1 VTIAGPT
8 AVTILPVTRVH
19 SHTIT
24 SPSDD
29 CFFGCAPVCYWSDAR
44 RLQFQ
49 QRTLQRAAMAPG
61 SGKKAA
67 TPSSGSRSTKRKAT
81 ADLNPDSVAN
91 ELDTELVFEDPYGDD
106 YETDEETVA
115 AEAAAGR
122 PPPITSPVGTQPM
135 LTGNKMVFRPGID
148 KLGDG
153 ETLIC
158 DETAYDLLHRLTPE
172 WPALS
177 FDFVCCDA
185 SSGYVTSGAIPQN
198 TYPVS
203 VMVVAG
209 TQALTTSQNK
219 LQVMK
224 LTNMHRT
231 RKQRGLRSKET
242 KKVGNGKD
250 DGDSDDDDHD
260 DSENDVNSDT
270 EDEEDEEAA
279 ANMADS
285 VLQSVDIKFDCVINR
300 VRTMPQR
307 ANVVAVWGESG
318 RVLLV
323 DILPALDS
331 LNRDSFKR
339 MPVATGSNAKTG
351 SIKPFMSFSGH
362 KDEGYGLDWSTVTP
376 GRLLSGANNGGIYL
390 WDMNGSGSGD
400 GGWTVSSD
408 RFRGHKGSV
417 EDLQWSPNEKN
428 VFASC
433 GVDKSIRF
441 WDTREYRKPA
451 LSIKGA
457 HESDVNVI
465 SWNRNEAHLV
475 VSGGD
480 DGVIKVWDLRALD
493 QKDDN
498 SGAAAA
504 AEFNHHKEPITS
516 VEWHP
521 RDASMLAASSEDGSV
536 SIWDLA
542 VERDPE
548 EELRE
553 GVVLAGAEQ
562 YPPQLLFIH
571 MGQKNTKEVHWHP
584 SSNSVLASTAEDGFN
599 VFKPANI
606 SLT

>member
-1 VTIAGPT
+1 
-8 AVTILPVTRVH
+8 
-19 SHTIT
+19 
-24 SPSDD
+24 
-29 CFFGCAPVCYWSDAR
+29 
-44 RLQFQ
+44 
-49 QRTLQRAAMAPG
+49 MAPG

-67 TPSSGSRSTKRKAT
+67 TPPSGGRSSKRKAE
-81 ADLNPDSVAN
+81 ADLTPLTVSK
-91 ELDTELVFEDPYGDD
+91 EPDTELVFEDPYGDD
-106 YETDEETVA
+106 YETDEEIVA

-122 PPPITSPVGTQPM
+122 PPPSTTPAGTLPM
-135 LTGNKMVFRPGID
+135 LAAGKMVFRPGID
-148 KLGDG
+148 KLADG
-153 ETLIC
+153 ETLVC
-158 DETAYDLLHRLTPE
+158 DESAYDLLHRLTPD

-185 SSGYVTSGAIPQN
+185 AGAYVTVGALPQN

-203 VMVVAG
+203 VMAVAG

-231 RKQRGLRSKET
+231 RKQRGLRGN
-242 KKVGNGKD
+242 KKKKSGGDDD
-250 DGDSDDDDHD
+250 DGSDDSDDVD
-260 DSENDVNSDT
+260 SDT
-270 EDEEDEEAA
+270 EDEDEEAA
-279 ANMADS
+279 AATLVESM
-285 VLQSVDIKFDCVINR
+285 LQSVDIKFDSVINR

-307 ANVVAVWGESG
+307 ANIVAVWGESG
-318 RVLLV
+318 RVSLINV
-323 DILPALDS
+323 APALDS
-331 LNRDSFKR
+331 LNRDSIKR
-339 MPVATGSNAKTG
+339 MPIAGGANAATPGN
-351 SIKPFMSFSGH
+351 IKPFMSYSGH
-362 KDEGYGLDWSTVTP
+362 KEEGYALDWSSVTP

-390 WDMNGSGSGD
+390 WDMNGSGTGD

-457 HESDVNVI
+457 HATDVNVI
-465 SWNRNEAHLV
+465 SWNKNEAHLI

-480 DGVIKVWDLRALD
+480 DGVIKVWDLRSLD
-493 QKDDN
+493 QKGDN
-498 SGAAAA
+498 SGAAPA
-504 AEFNHHKEPITS
+504 AEFNQHKEPITS

-584 SSNSVLASTAEDGFN
+584 SGNSVLASTAEDGFN

-606 SLT
+606 SLV